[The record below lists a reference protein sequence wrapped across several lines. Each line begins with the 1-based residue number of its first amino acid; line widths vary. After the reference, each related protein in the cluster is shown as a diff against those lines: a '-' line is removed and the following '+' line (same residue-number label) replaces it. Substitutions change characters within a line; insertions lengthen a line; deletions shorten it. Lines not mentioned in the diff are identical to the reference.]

1 MPIDISAR
9 ILGDKQLAQTLERL
23 SGHDIPKAI
32 KAGVRYAAGG
42 GRTAIAKNIGAKYS
56 LSAARIKKDVFD
68 PTYKDGGETAIIRT
82 SRKPITFAS
91 YKAKDIRPRGVSVAI
106 YKGKRSRHP
115 QAFGAK
121 GLFWTR
127 EGKGRYRLNARGERR
142 LNIKPLHGPSIH
154 AIYDGGLFSGAI
166 QSATEQRLE
175 ERLVTGIMRHLG
187 RVSRGFG

>member
-32 KAGVRYAAGG
+32 KAGVRYAARG
-42 GRTAIAKNIGAKYS
+42 GRTAIAKNIGANYS
-56 LSAARIKKDVFD
+56 LSAARIKKDVSD
-68 PTYKDGGETAIIRT
+68 PTYQDGGQTAIIRT

-91 YKAKDIRPRGVSVAI
+91 YKARDIRPRGVSVAI

-127 EGKGRYRLNARGERR
+127 QGKARLP
-142 LNIKPLHGPSIH
+142 IKAMAGPSIH

-166 QSATEQRLE
+166 QSATEQRIE
-175 ERLVTGIMRHLG
+175 EQLITGIMRSLG
-187 RVSRGFG
+187 GMARGFGRS